1 MIVMVM
7 MVMMMLVVVVVMSAV
22 TVLVVIMVMMI
33 MVVMMLMVIV
43 TTVTVFIVI
52 MVMMVVPAVTVLV
65 MIVVMML
72 VVVSFLFQM
81 SEFCSDGVLLLHGSK
96 NLLTGNLLPR
106 CRYNRCLL
114 IVLTHQGN
122 TGIQLVLGQSCC
134 MTQNNRTGMF
144 NLIVKKLTKILHVHL
159 RLFRVYDCGKS
170 VQLNF
175 VVVQAL
181 YSEND
186 IAEFANA

>member
-1 MIVMVM
+1 
-7 MVMMMLVVVVVMSAV
+7 
-22 TVLVVIMVMMI
+22 
-33 MVVMMLMVIV
+33 
-43 TTVTVFIVI
+43 
-52 MVMMVVPAVTVLV
+52 MMVVPAVTVLV

-81 SEFCSDGVLLLHGSK
+81 SEFCSDGILLLHGSK

-122 TGIQLVLGQSCC
+122 AGIQLVLRQSCC